1 MKKVWQKNGYLY
13 VTEEKDPVN
22 DATPK
27 EENKEQKLTEKVER
41 LEKKLDEVLK
51 EAKTTDEEKELMSRL
66 RAIKGTGI
74 R

>member
-1 MKKVWQKNGYLY
+1 MKKVWQKDGNLY
-13 VTEEKDPVN
+13 VTNVN

-27 EENKEQKLTEKVER
+27 DEGREKELTAKVER

-51 EAKTTDEEKELMSRL
+51 ESKTTEEDKELMKRL